1 MLRTA
6 TRLLCALGAAA
17 CAAAGGALHEGV
29 VELPKAPRTNGFG
42 ACAWSPKA
50 DAALVCLQGDYVERR
65 SLFGG
70 QQGYLLSAYFV
81 VDAATGKASPLCRAH
96 ECTWLADGRLL
107 ARGYAPFDTPDV
119 EALTFKPGPHGDRA
133 ACTILERD
141 GRVVGELKS
150 RAIDCIPS
158 PDATRFL
165 VTQDPAGRNNYHCLK
180 KLALE
185 SLGGEA
191 TTLLPPV
198 AERPG
203 RLVGFRH
210 GARWL
215 APDRFRIA
223 VVDMDAADAAR
234 AQPGLWLNVTP
245 EPYDYD
251 VAKGAWAK
259 LEGQALDD
267 ARADRYPIADRGE
280 ALVASGRI
288 TMVVDGKRSTL
299 EWPEAAAMR
308 LTVRAA
314 APDGSRL
321 LVWAEENQMGKG
333 AFGRDG
339 GGGVGAL
346 PGAAPAPPALARGYY
361 ALDLAKGT
369 KTRIE
374 VKLDGVWNTNFSVS
388 AYLEDGALLL
398 IPDDAPAAIV
408 DEATGRLVPF
418 AVPGFPWAN
427 FVITRWAGVAR
438 NVYGRGQAVG
448 DGRVAVL
455 ARQARFVATPHAVVV
470 FRTKAVAGRLPVPE
484 GFPLGERS
492 FLHWA
497 PDGSALMVTSH
508 DGARV
513 WLTRAVPGSGSL

>member
-1 MLRTA
+1 MSRALKRS
-6 TRLLCALGAAA
+6 LLVACVAAQA
-17 CAAAGGALHEGV
+17 IGGARHEGI
-29 VELPKAPRTNGFG
+29 VEVPKAPRTNGFG

-65 SLFGG
+65 SIFGG
-70 QQGYLLSAYFV
+70 QQGYLLSAWLV
-81 VDAATGKASPLCRAH
+81 VDAATGKATPLCRAH
-96 ECTWLADGRLL
+96 ECAWLADGRLL

-119 EALTFKPGPHGDRA
+119 EALTFQPGPHGDRA

-141 GRVVGELKS
+141 GRIVGELKS

-158 PDATRFL
+158 PDAARFL
-165 VTQDPAGRNNYHCLK
+165 ITQDIAGRNNYHCLK

-185 SLGGEA
+185 SLGGA
-191 TTLLPPV
+191 AATLLPPV

-203 RLVGFRH
+203 RLVGFRY

-215 APDRFRIA
+215 APGRFRIA
-223 VVDMDAADAAR
+223 VVDMDANDAAR

-251 VAKGAWAK
+251 VAKGAWVK

-267 ARADRYPIADRGE
+267 ARADRWAIAGLGE
-280 ALVASGRI
+280 ALITQGRI
-288 TMVVDGKRSTL
+288 VTVVEGKRLTL

-308 LTVRAA
+308 LEVRAA

-321 LVWAEENQMGKG
+321 LVWAEEPQMGKG
-333 AFGRDG
+333 GFGRDG
-339 GGGVGAL
+339 EGAVGAP

-361 ALDLAKGT
+361 ALNLAKGT
-369 KTRIE
+369 KTRLD
-374 VKLDGVWNTNFSVS
+374 VKPDGVWNTNFSVA

-398 IPDDAPAAIV
+398 IPDNAPAATV
-408 DEATGRLVPF
+408 DEATGRLAPF
-418 AVPGFPWAN
+418 AVRGFPWAN

-438 NVYGRGQAVG
+438 HLYGRGQAVG

-455 ARQARFVATPHAVVV
+455 ARQARFMGTPHTVAV
-470 FRTKAVAGRLPVPE
+470 FRTKQAAGRLPTPE
-484 GFPLGERS
+484 GFALGERS

-497 PDGSALMVTSH
+497 PDGSALMITSH